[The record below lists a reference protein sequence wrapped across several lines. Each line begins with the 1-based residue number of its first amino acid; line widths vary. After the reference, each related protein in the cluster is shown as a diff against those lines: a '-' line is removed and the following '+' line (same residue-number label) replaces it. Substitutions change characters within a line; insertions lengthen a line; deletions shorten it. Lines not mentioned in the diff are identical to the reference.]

1 MDIAKK
7 LINALDPK
15 YILKQDNLIDSFGKR
30 LTRKFQK
37 NDNRIKSVLSRALS
51 HTKKEKQLRRNKT
64 SRQLLPTNNINSAAV
79 TENPMRRKSS

>member
-15 YILKQDNLIDSFGKR
+15 YILKQDNLIDTFGKR
-30 LTRKFQK
+30 LTRKFHK

-51 HTKKEKQLRRNKT
+51 HTKKEKQLRSIKG
-64 SRQLLPTNNINSAAV
+64 SRQLVKPNNIHTASM
-79 TENPMRRKSS
+79 TENPMRSKTT